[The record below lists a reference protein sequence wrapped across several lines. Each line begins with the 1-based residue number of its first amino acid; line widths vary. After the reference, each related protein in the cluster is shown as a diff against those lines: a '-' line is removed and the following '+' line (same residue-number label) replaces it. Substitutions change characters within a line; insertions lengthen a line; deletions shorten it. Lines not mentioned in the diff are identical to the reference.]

1 MSLKET
7 STLIAESRKI
17 IEAGQDDSVSL
28 LNMILQIVTN
38 IDTRM
43 KRMETNIDKRIDELK
58 QSMLSVSARVRE
70 LETLTKDM
78 KMKASECESSCNGV
92 SNLFDK
98 IEEQTKK
105 VENQTKL
112 NTRNLIQQDTR
123 IKKLEEQP
131 RVQTVV
137 QPAVV
142 SVEIES
148 LKSKVLDLQCRS
160 MKNNLVF
167 SDLRSSKF
175 ENCENKL
182 RDFIRHEL
190 RIDHYIEF
198 GNVHRFGKPGRNG
211 ARPIVARF
219 IYYNDLQC
227 VLKNAYKLRGS
238 QFGISEQFPAE
249 IVARRQKLYP
259 KMREAK
265 QQRREVVL
273 VRDRLYIDGEQYFPP
288 EDRFLESEDNIIN
301 PTPPHESGKDEPST
315 RTNNV
320 NNLATPGRKLA
331 KRSRV
336 GSSPPQTNSPVA

>member
-7 STLIAESRKI
+7 STLIAETRKI

-43 KRMETNIDKRIDELK
+43 KRMETHIDKRIDELK

-78 KMKASECESSCNGV
+78 KMKVSECESSCNGV

-142 SVEIES
+142 SNEIES

-167 SDLRSSKF
+167 SGLRSNKF
-175 ENCENKL
+175 EN
-182 RDFIRHEL
+182 
-190 RIDHYIEF
+190 
-198 GNVHRFGKPGRNG
+198 
-211 ARPIVARF
+211 
-219 IYYNDLQC
+219 
-227 VLKNAYKLRGS
+227 
-238 QFGISEQFPAE
+238 
-249 IVARRQKLYP
+249 
-259 KMREAK
+259 
-265 QQRREVVL
+265 
-273 VRDRLYIDGEQYFPP
+273 
-288 EDRFLESEDNIIN
+288 
-301 PTPPHESGKDEPST
+301 
-315 RTNNV
+315 
-320 NNLATPGRKLA
+320 
-331 KRSRV
+331 
-336 GSSPPQTNSPVA
+336 